1 MCTCASRSFFNT
13 CGCFIG
19 INQLPPTF
27 AVAPQN
33 THWVLGTSTGPLIIN
48 CKIRASQSGDSVNW
62 NVYRGSQD
70 AASLVVK
77 RTVVQYAFRTSY
89 LAHKSFLGSSSQT
102 VNLEIRHPAMT
113 SDTRFSCQNDVT
125 PVATFLV
132 DVVIIGRCTALCRT
146 CQVISRSAN
155 SHQFLS
161 VDFSTHCLCV
171 CADLVVKTG

>member
-1 MCTCASRSFFNT
+1 MCTCASRSFFNA

-48 CKIRASQSGDSVNW
+48 CEIRASQSGDSVNW

-77 RTVVQYAFRTSY
+77 RTVVQYAFKTSY
-89 LAHKSFLGSSSQT
+89 EAHTDRFGSFSQT
-102 VNLEIRHPAMT
+102 VNLEIRHPSMT
-113 SDTRFSCQNDVT
+113 SDTRFSCQNDVS
-125 PVATFLV
+125 PVTTFLV
-132 DVVIIGRCTALCRT
+132 DVVIIGRHSTLCRT

-155 SHQFLS
+155 SHQSSSQLTFRRI
-161 VDFSTHCLCV
+161 VCV
-171 CADLVVKTG
+171 CVQILW